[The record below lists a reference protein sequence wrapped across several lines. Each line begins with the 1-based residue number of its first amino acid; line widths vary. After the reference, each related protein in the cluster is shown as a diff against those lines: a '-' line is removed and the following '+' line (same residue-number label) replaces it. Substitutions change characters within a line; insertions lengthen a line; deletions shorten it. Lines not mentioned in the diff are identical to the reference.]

1 MNRSLFVTLA
11 IIGIWVAWGSF
22 YVLQEGEQAIITYFG
37 EYKYSV
43 REPGIYPKWPMA
55 NEVHRMER
63 RILGTDSPP
72 QEYLT
77 LDKKKLVADPVS
89 RWRIVDPLKFYTTV
103 RDEFGAKARID
114 DIVNSELRREIA
126 SNDFGD
132 IIGNARS
139 PMMRRVAESARARVA
154 SFGIDLV
161 DVRIRRAD
169 LPREVQE
176 SVFARMRAER
186 DRSAKRYRSEGH
198 EEAAKIRAE
207 TDKMRSILIAKA
219 YREAQALRGDGD
231 GESVRIYADAY
242 GKDADF
248 YSFTRSLELYENSL
262 DEQDALV
269 LSTSSD
275 LMRFVNKP

>member
-1 MNRSLFVTLA
+1 MNRSLVIVFS
-11 IIGIWVAWGSF
+11 IIGIWLLWDSF
-22 YVLQEGEQAIITYFG
+22 YVLQEGEQAIVTYFG

-43 REPGIYPKWPMA
+43 REPGIYPKWPLA

-63 RILGTDSPP
+63 RILGTDTPP

-89 RWRIVDPLKFYTTV
+89 RWRIVDPLLYFKTV
-103 RDEFGAKARID
+103 RDESGAKARID

-132 IIGNARS
+132 IIGTARA
-139 PMMRRVAESARARVA
+139 PMMRRVAEAARAKVA
-154 SFGIDLV
+154 AFGIELV
-161 DVRIRRAD
+161 DVRIKRAD

-207 TDKMRSILIAKA
+207 TDKTKAILLAKA
-219 YREAQALRGDGD
+219 YRDAQNLRGEGD
-231 GESVRIYADAY
+231 AESARIYAEAF
-242 GKDADF
+242 GKDPDF
-248 YSFTRSLELYENSL
+248 YAFTRSLELYENSL
-262 DEQDALV
+262 TEKDTLV
-269 LSTSSD
+269 LSTGSE
-275 LMRFVNKP
+275 LMRHLNKP

>member
-1 MNRSLFVTLA
+1 MNRSLGIVLA
-11 IIGIWVAWGSF
+11 IIGIWLLWGSF
-22 YVLQEGEQAIITYFG
+22 YILQEGEQAIVTRFG

-63 RILGTDSPP
+63 RILGTDTPP

-89 RWRIVDPLKFYTTV
+89 RWRIVDPLLFHTSV
-103 RDEFGAKARID
+103 RDESGAKARIS

-126 SNDFGD
+126 NNDFGE
-132 IIGNARS
+132 IIGNARA
-139 PMMRRVAESARARVA
+139 PMMQRVAVGARSRVA
-154 SFGIDLV
+154 AFGIELV
-161 DVRIRRAD
+161 DVRIKRAD

-207 TDKMRSILIAKA
+207 TDKTRAILLAKA
-219 YREAQALRGDGD
+219 YRDAQGLRGDGD
-231 GESVRIYADAY
+231 GESARIYAEAY
-242 GKDADF
+242 GKDPDF
-248 YSFTRSLELYENSL
+248 YGLTRSLQVYENTLTEKDS
-262 DEQDALV
+262 LV
-269 LSTSSD
+269 LSTGSD
-275 LMRFVNKP
+275 LMQHVDSP